1 MAQDYFKRGDFN
13 AVCDICGFKF
23 KGSQLRKRWDG
34 FMCCQDDWEPRPK
47 QEFIRGIKENQAT
60 SFSRPEST
68 DVFIVTGDIDS
79 YALNTR
85 AINSFHLG

>member
-13 AVCDICGFKF
+13 AICDSCGGKF

-34 FMCCQDDWEPRPK
+34 FMVCKDDWEPRPQ

-60 SFSRPEST
+60 SFSRPESP
-68 DVFIVTGDIDS
+68 DVFIATGDIDS
-79 YALNTR
+79 YALNAR